1 MKSESKKIAEIINV
15 HIFLS
20 KIGGQ
25 PFIYDGGVRCIYKN
39 NTMDVAFID
48 GNIITIH
55 NAHKLSNGHRVFDS
69 VVIDINTTFSI
80 DEIIEKCDK
89 NPLRKRQIETIQEA
103 IEQWL
108 PF

>member
-1 MKSESKKIAEIINV
+1 MKSESRKIREIITV

-25 PFIYDGGVRCIYKN
+25 PFIHDGGIRCIYKN

-103 IEQWL
+103 IEQGL

>member
-1 MKSESKKIAEIINV
+1 MKSEAKRIAEMITV

-25 PFIYDGGVRCIYKN
+25 PFIHDGGIRCIYKN

-89 NPLRKRQIETIQEA
+89 NPLRKLQIERIQEA
-103 IEQWL
+103 IEQGL